1 MSEKH
6 TITINGREYDA
17 VTGLAVLS
25 TPTAETT
32 AAPIAARQE
41 RTNPATHSHSV
52 HSTVQRSQT
61 LNRRIAQKPAQVRP
75 QAQPAAA
82 VQRQSVARS
91 AAITKF
97 ASHPSTTQRSQKRM
111 MSDIAPQPH
120 PAALRARK
128 VQAATVANAHPAI
141 AEKAA
146 PKPSQVI
153 KQEAISQALNHNDQK
168 PAHKKH
174 AQHKQSRSPRP
185 FSIATAGLALLLLG
199 GYFTYINMPSLSV
212 RVAAAQAGINA
223 SYPEYRPDG
232 YSLRG
237 TVAYKEGEVSMQF
250 GANAGPQN
258 FTVTQAK
265 SSYDS
270 VAVLDN
276 HVKPASGDQ
285 YTTYNERG
293 LTIYTYGSNAAWV
306 NGGILYTI
314 NGDAPLSGE
323 QIRRIATSL

>member
-1 MSEKH
+1 
-6 TITINGREYDA
+6 
-17 VTGLAVLS
+17 
-25 TPTAETT
+25 
-32 AAPIAARQE
+32 
-41 RTNPATHSHSV
+41 
-52 HSTVQRSQT
+52 
-61 LNRRIAQKPAQVRP
+61 
-75 QAQPAAA
+75 
-82 VQRQSVARS
+82 
-91 AAITKF
+91 
-97 ASHPSTTQRSQKRM
+97 
-111 MSDIAPQPH
+111 MSDIAPQTH

-128 VQAATVANAHPAI
+128 AHDAAVASSQPVG
-141 AEKAA
+141 EKAT
-146 PKPSQVI
+146 PKPSQII
-153 KQEAISQALNHNDQK
+153 KQEAINHALRHDDQK

-212 RVAAAQAGINA
+212 RVAAAQAGIDA

-250 GANAGPQN
+250 GANAGPQE

-276 HVKPASGDQ
+276 HVKPASGEQ

-293 LTIYTYGSNAAWV
+293 LTIYTYDSNAAWV

-314 NGDAPLSGE
+314 TGDAPLSGE